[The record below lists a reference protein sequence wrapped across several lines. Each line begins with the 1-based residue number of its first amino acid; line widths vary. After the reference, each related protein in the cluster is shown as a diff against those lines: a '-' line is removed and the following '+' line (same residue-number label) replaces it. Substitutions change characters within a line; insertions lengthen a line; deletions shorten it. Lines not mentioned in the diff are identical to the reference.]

1 MLPATMTA
9 RRRSPRRHVVTAA
22 STKNASMNTV
32 LSWLMR
38 FHGFSIPTAVETVSP
53 KSRTGLR
60 SVIAV

>member
-1 MLPATMTA
+1 
-9 RRRSPRRHVVTAA
+9 
-22 STKNASMNTV
+22 MNTV

-53 KSRTGLR
+53 KRRTGLR